1 MGAYAGMTVDRTP
14 LTTAQQV
21 GLVVVR
27 TLIGWHFLYEGVF
40 KLVSPAW
47 SRAGAPLSPWSS
59 AGYLR
64 GASGPLGGAF
74 HALAGSPLLPYVDM
88 AMPIALAVVG
98 LLLMLG
104 LFTRLACI
112 AALALLA
119 LFYLSSIPTAGVPQ
133 PGAEGAYLLVN
144 KNLIEAAAVFV
155 VLAFRTGRIAGLDL
169 LRDRSSRTHARSEAA

>member
-1 MGAYAGMTVDRTP
+1 MTPSRLTM
-14 LTTAQQV
+14 TTAQQA
-21 GLVVVR
+21 GLVVLR
-27 TLIGWHFLYEGVF
+27 TLVGWHFLYEGVY
-40 KLVSPAW
+40 KLVWPAW
-47 SRAGAPLSPWSS
+47 SRAGAPLSHWSA

-64 GASGPLGGAF
+64 GASGPLAGVF
-74 HALAGSPLLPYVDM
+74 HAVAGSPLLRYVDM

-104 LFTRLACI
+104 LFTRLACV

-119 LFYLSSIPTAGVPQ
+119 LFYVSAIPTAGVPQ

-155 VLAFRTGRIAGLDL
+155 LLVFRTERLAGLDL
-169 LRDRSSRTHARSEAA
+169 LRDRSSRTDARPEAA